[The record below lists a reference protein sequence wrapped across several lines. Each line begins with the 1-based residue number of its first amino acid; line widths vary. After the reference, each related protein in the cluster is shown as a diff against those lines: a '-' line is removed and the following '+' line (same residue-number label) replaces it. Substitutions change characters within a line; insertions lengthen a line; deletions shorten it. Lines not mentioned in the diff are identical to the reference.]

1 MQLKVQIFLA
11 TLFLTSFAHASGAGI
26 NINAL
31 THADVTKMQL
41 DKKKVE
47 LGKMLYFDPRLSVDG
62 TVSCQS
68 CHNAHSNG
76 SDHRPH
82 SIGVKGQAGD
92 RKAPT
97 VWNAVFMSSMF
108 WDGRAGTLEEQAT
121 GPILNP
127 IEMGM
132 PNAKAVEDRLK
143 SIPEYQKLF
152 AGAFGSSKEPVT
164 LANVGK
170 AIAEF
175 ERTLVTPDSPF
186 DQFLAGKKNAINES
200 AKKGWELVQSVGCTT
215 CHMGKNFAGP
225 QIPQGTPFL
234 QKFPTFAGSA
244 YDAKYN
250 LMKDEGR
257 AKTTKKAEDK
267 HMWRVPTWRNVAL
280 TAPYFHNG
288 SVNSLDEAVKVMAK
302 TQLNRDLKDDE
313 VKNIVAFLNS
323 LTGKR
328 PLVVGPQLPQKL
340 SEATPL

>member
-1 MQLKVQIFLA
+1 MRLR
-11 TLFLTSFAHASGAGI
+11 
-26 NINAL
+26 INAL
-31 THADVTKMQL
+31 LLLLSLSPAHAAKEAFTQDVAKSMQL

-68 CHNAHSNG
+68 CHNLNSNG

-82 SIGVKGQAGD
+82 SIGVRGQAGD

-108 WDGRAGTLEEQAT
+108 WDGRAKTLEEQAT

-143 SIPEYQKLF
+143 SIPDYQKVF
-152 AGAFGSSKEPVT
+152 ADAFGSKDPIT

-186 DQFLAGKKNAINES
+186 DQFLAGKQNAIGES
-200 AKKGWELVQSVGCTT
+200 AKKGWALVNSVGCTS
-215 CHMGKNFAGP
+215 CHTGQNFAGP
-225 QIPQGTPFL
+225 ALPQGTPNL
-234 QKFPTFAGSA
+234 RKFPTFAGSI
-244 YDAKYN
+244 YDAKYK
-250 LMKDEGR
+250 LLADEGR
-257 AKTTKKAEDK
+257 AKTTKDPNDK
-267 HMWRVPTWRNVAL
+267 NLWRVPTWRNVAL
-280 TAPYFHNG
+280 NAPYFHNG
-288 SVNSLDEAVKVMAK
+288 SVSELGEAVRVMAK
-302 TQLNRDLKDDE
+302 TQLNKDLKDDD
-313 VKNIVAFLNS
+313 VKHIVAFLNS

-328 PLVVGPQLPQKL
+328 PSIVGPQLPQKL
-340 SEATPL
+340 SESMGF